1 MYIGEYVPSGYW
13 LTVSFAFVVSF
24 QIRFYFSLI
33 SLFFEV
39 ASLNEYLIV
48 SLAVCR
54 VLRWVRWSRKQEAL
68 VDFDCSCLVLRPVC
82 NPFKVFDD
90 GITSAAVCE
99 CVDMK

>member
-48 SLAVCR
+48 IG
-54 VLRWVRWSRKQEAL
+54 
-68 VDFDCSCLVLRPVC
+68 CLQGPSMGEVEQKAGGPGG
-82 NPFKVFDD
+82 F
-90 GITSAAVCE
+90 
-99 CVDMK
+99 